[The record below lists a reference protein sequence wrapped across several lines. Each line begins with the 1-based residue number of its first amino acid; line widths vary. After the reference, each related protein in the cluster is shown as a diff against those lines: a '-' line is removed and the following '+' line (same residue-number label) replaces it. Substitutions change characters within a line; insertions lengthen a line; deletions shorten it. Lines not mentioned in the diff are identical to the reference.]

1 MLEVQISKVI
11 FQRLC
16 WYKLDPSENISD
28 GDIDASVGG
37 GQAPEN
43 PEQDQEIHTAL
54 SGRLILFIQILY
66 L

>member
-1 MLEVQISKVI
+1 MN
-11 FQRLC
+11 
-16 WYKLDPSENISD
+16 KLDPSENISD